1 MDFRERQMAK
11 SLISNLNI
19 KKIKKNY
26 KNAIPF
32 DHVVIDNFWKKEVAK
47 DLEREIKNFN
57 KDKKY
62 DVNVYDNAIEK
73 NNM

>member
-1 MDFRERQMAK
+1 MAK
-11 SLISNLNI
+11 SLISNFNI

-32 DHVVIDNFWKKEVAK
+32 DHVVIDNFWKTEVAK

-62 DVNVYDNAIEK
+62 NVNVYDNAIEK
-73 NNM
+73 KNNM